1 MQTLEDIVRLIGAY
15 PALTDTLDAVAALQL
30 PDCWVVAGFVRN
42 PVWDRLHGYPEPTPL
57 ADVDVVYFDAA
68 QPDEAIEKHLE
79 AALHA
84 RRPGVPWSVKN
95 QARMAERNGDPP
107 YRSTSD
113 ALTYW
118 CETATAIGVRRA
130 AGGEI
135 EVVAPFGVGDL
146 LGLAVRPTPYAARHK
161 LAAYRQRMVEK
172 NWPRLWP
179 RLTVH
184 HA

>member
-1 MQTLEDIVRLIGAY
+1 
-15 PALTDTLDAVAALQL
+15 
-30 PDCWVVAGFVRN
+30 
-42 PVWDRLHGYPEPTPL
+42 
-57 ADVDVVYFDAA
+57 
-68 QPDEAIEKHLE
+68 
-79 AALHA
+79 
-84 RRPGVPWSVKN
+84 VPWSVKN
-95 QARMAERNGDPP
+95 QARMSERNGDPP

-135 EVVAPFGVGDL
+135 EVVAPFGVDDL
-146 LGLAVRPTPYAARHK
+146 LGLAVRPTPYALRHK

-172 NWPRLWP
+172 NRPRLWP